1 MKLKLTITI
10 LLIAFS
16 VQITLSQS
24 GRTCG
29 TMDLYQQ
36 MMQNPDF
43 VKNRQKIEEQ
53 TARLLSQNPNYRA
66 ASVPIVIPVVVH
78 VVYQTAAQNIPD
90 SRVQSQIDQLNAD
103 FAATNSDIGN
113 VPAVFQ
119 PLVGNTNIQ
128 FCLAQRDPNGN
139 PHSGIIHKQTTVA
152 SFGMNDAVK
161 FDAQGGSNAWPR
173 DQYLNLWVCNL
184 GSGLLGYA
192 TFPGGPANTD
202 GVVVL
207 YSSVGS
213 ISNPF
218 PGSAPYNIGRTAT
231 HEVGHWLNLFHIW
244 GDANCGNDQV
254 ADTPTA
260 DAAHY
265 GCPAH
270 PHHVNQCGA
279 GTSPNGEMTMNYMDY
294 TNDACMYMFT
304 LGQGARMNAALS
316 GPRLPLQ
323 SSQGCV
329 PVNLQQTDAGISA
342 IIQPSGAIC
351 ASTIAP
357 QVTLKNFGLNTL
369 TSVTINYQVDGGT
382 INTYNWTGNLTTNTT
397 TNVTLNNISF
407 GAGAHTFNAYTSNPN
422 GTADQNT
429 SNDASNSNFSNVA
442 IGQALPIQ
450 QDFQAAAFPP
460 AGYTVN
466 NPDGS
471 YTWERTTAAGQ
482 ASNASMFINYYDYSS
497 TGAIDEFDMP
507 SVNLTTQ
514 NNPQL
519 KFWVA
524 YALYS
529 ASGYS
534 DTLEVLI
541 STNCGSTWTSIYKK
555 FGTALTTA
563 PNSQIAFVPTASQ
576 WRQETV
582 SLAPYS
588 SASSAIVRFRGIC
601 DYENNLYIDNIN
613 IQGLV
618 GINENAE
625 SAGFQI
631 FPNPSNGVINLI
643 IPETISGIV
652 YVNVLN
658 ATGSAVMSYRANTNE
673 SRQITFDLSDKA
685 KGIYLF
691 EISHNGNHYS
701 KRISIDR

>member
-1 MKLKLTITI
+1 MKLKLTLW
-10 LLIAFS
+10 LLALVATVTFS
-16 VQITLSQS
+16 YSQT

-29 TMDLYQQ
+29 TMDVYQQ

-43 VKNRQKIEEQ
+43 VKNRQKIEEH
-53 TARLLSQNPNYRA
+53 TARVLSQNSNYRA
-66 ASVPIVIPVVVH
+66 SSVPIVIPVVVH
-78 VVYQTAAQNIPD
+78 VVYQTTAQNIPD

-103 FAATNSDIGN
+103 YAATNSDIGS
-113 VPAVFQ
+113 VPSVFQ

-139 PHSGIIHKQTTVA
+139 PHNGIIHKQTTSA
-152 SFGMNDAVK
+152 SFGLNNAIK

-173 DQYLNLWVCNL
+173 DQYLNLWIGNL
-184 GSGLLGYA
+184 SGGLLGYA
-192 TFPGGPANTD
+192 QFPGGAANTD
-202 GVVVL
+202 GVVSL

-218 PGSAPYNIGRTAT
+218 PGGAPYNIGRTTT

-260 DAAHY
+260 DGQHF

-270 PHHVNQCGA
+270 PHHTNACGA
-279 GTSPNGEMTMNYMDY
+279 GSSPNGELTMNYMDY
-294 TNDACMYMFT
+294 TDDPCMYMFT
-304 LGQGARMNAALS
+304 LGQGSRMNAALS

-323 SSQGCV
+323 SSQGCL
-329 PVNLQQTDAGISA
+329 PVNLQQNDAGISA
-342 IIQPSGAIC
+342 VIQPAGAIC
-351 ASTIAP
+351 ASSIVP
-357 QVTLKNFGLNTL
+357 QVTLRNFGLNTL

-382 INTYNWTGNLTTNTT
+382 VNTFPWTGSLATGATANVNLNS
-397 TNVTLNNISF
+397 ISF

-429 SNDASNSNFSNVA
+429 SNDASNSPFSNVA

-450 QDFQAAAFPP
+450 QDYQAVTFPP

-471 YTWERTTAAGQ
+471 FTWERTTAAGQ
-482 ASNASMFINYYDYSS
+482 ASNASMFLNYFDYSS
-497 TGAIDEFDMP
+497 AGAIDEFDMP

-514 NNPQL
+514 NNPEL

-529 ASGYS
+529 ATGFS

-555 FGTALTTA
+555 FGTPLTTA
-563 PNSQIAFVPTASQ
+563 PNSQIAFVPSASQ

-582 SLAPYS
+582 SLAPYA

-601 DYENNLYIDNIN
+601 DYENNLYVDNIN

-625 SAGFQI
+625 AAGINI
-631 FPNPSNGVINLI
+631 FPNPSSGIINMI
-643 IPETISGIV
+643 IPETMSGIV

-658 ATGSAVMSYRANTNE
+658 ATGSAVITYRVNTAE
-673 SRQITFDLSDKA
+673 SRNVTFDLAGHA

-691 EISHNGNHYS
+691 DISHNGNHYS

>member
-36 MMQNPDF
+36 MMQDPDF

-78 VVYQTAAQNIPD
+78 VVYQTATQNIPD

-128 FCLAQRDPNGN
+128 FCLAKRDPNGN

-152 SFGMNDAVK
+152 TFGMNDAVK

-184 GSGLLGYA
+184 SSILGYA
-192 TFPGGPANTD
+192 TLPGGPANTD

-218 PGSAPYNIGRTAT
+218 PGTAPYNIGRTAT

-304 LGQGARMNAALS
+304 LGQAARMNAALS

-382 INTYNWTGNLTTNTT
+382 INTYNWTGNLTTNAT

-450 QDFQAAAFPP
+450 QGFQAAAFPP

-471 YTWERTTAAGQ
+471 FTWERTTAAGQ

-613 IQGLV
+613 IQGVV

-652 YVNVLN
+652 YVNVVN